1 MLELLPRKVALLF
14 SILLTIQVCTA
25 QYSPFRGGLTIGSGL
40 STVIDTNYINNG
52 YGIPFHLGMLVN
64 RDIGENA
71 YLELCMRISFQGNA
85 YKYYPG
91 NGVTEVRGL
100 TLFFY
105 EFNTSYN
112 SIIYLPIKP
121 DLYYCIGISNSMTI
135 ADPSNY
141 SGTRFIDEH
150 FKRYKFSLYSGFRVQ
165 KNNTRW
171 SILYNLSPISVVKP
185 EYGAALVAHN
195 PDYGG
200 RIYLTDLSLYFAYI
214 FDY

>member
-1 MLELLPRKVALLF
+1 MTGLLHRKITLLF
-14 SILLTIQVCTA
+14 SILLTFQVCTA
-25 QYSPFRGGLTIGSGL
+25 QYSPFRGGLTIGSGV

-64 RDIGENA
+64 RDIGEKA
-71 YLELCMRISFQGNA
+71 YLELCMRISYQGNA
-85 YKYYPG
+85 YKYHPSSTWIEG
-91 NGVTEVRGL
+91 RGL
-100 TLFFY
+100 TLFFF

-112 SIIYLPIKP
+112 RIIQLPIKL
-121 DLYYCIGISNSMTI
+121 DSYYCIGVSNSITI
-135 ADPSNY
+135 HDPSHD

-150 FKRYKFSLYSGFRVQ
+150 FRRYNFSLYTGLRLQ

-171 SILYNLSPISVVKP
+171 SLIYNISPLSVVKP

-200 RIYLTDLSLYFAYI
+200 QIYLTDLSLNFAYI
-214 FDY
+214 FD